1 MQKPE
6 EHKLE
11 DSNVE
16 NLGSAEDKAARLAAA
31 QTEAEWAG
39 AGEQVGLEIWRVEN
53 RRTEA
58 DTPDFGVKRW
68 PREEYGRFYKGDSFI
83 VMHTYKQSED
93 SEKLSYDLHFW
104 IGADSTQ
111 DEYGVA
117 AYKTV
122 ELDDLINGQ
131 GRGDPVQHRETMGH
145 ETALFLSYFPAGLI
159 IKEGGIESGFRHVE
173 PSEYKPHLLQ
183 VQRRK
188 GHIRAFEVDMGVASL
203 DPGDCFI
210 LDSGSK
216 VYVYHG
222 DESDPFEKNKA
233 TALAENMESERGD
246 GSERADPDD
255 EFWKILGGTAAEVA
269 PGGSTRH
276 TPPEFATPRLY
287 SMNDDT
293 HAWEEVKSGVL
304 SPADIKNDDVML
316 IDCSVALFVCVGS
329 DAPAGEQ
336 KDCMVAAQSFLA
348 ADESK
353 PIFTPIVRV
362 KEGQN
367 ANNEHFDRC
376 FKDGAEEESKL
387 AQETRTASMRAQEE
401 PAPEP
406 EPEPEPKPTP
416 ESADAESPP
425 APAVASPS
433 TASGLYSLAELQAG
447 CPPGVAPAA
456 KEDALDPADFEK
468 TFKMDRAAFD
478 ALPKWKREKAK
489 KEAGLF

>member
-1 MQKPE
+1 MI
-6 EHKLE
+6 
-11 DSNVE
+11 
-16 NLGSAEDKAARLAAA
+16 R
-31 QTEAEWAG
+31 
-39 AGEQVGLEIWRVEN
+39 EICR
-53 RRTEA
+53 
-58 DTPDFGVKRW
+58 KR
-68 PREEYGRFYKGDSFI
+68 
-83 VMHTYKQSED
+83 
-93 SEKLSYDLHFW
+93 
-104 IGADSTQ
+104 
-111 DEYGVA
+111 
-117 AYKTV
+117 
-122 ELDDLINGQ
+122 
-131 GRGDPVQHRETMGH
+131 
-145 ETALFLSYFPAGLI
+145 
-159 IKEGGIESGFRHVE
+159 
-173 PSEYKPHLLQ
+173 
-183 VQRRK
+183 
-188 GHIRAFEVDMGVASL
+188 
-203 DPGDCFI
+203 
-210 LDSGSK
+210 
-216 VYVYHG
+216 
-222 DESDPFEKNKA
+222 
-233 TALAENMESERGD
+233 
-246 GSERADPDD
+246 
-255 EFWKILGGTAAEVA
+255 
-269 PGGSTRH
+269 GGSTRH

-293 HAWEEVKSGVL
+293 HAWEVVKSGVL

-376 FKDGAEEESKL
+376 FKDGTEEES
-387 AQETRTASMRAQEE
+387 
-401 PAPEP
+401 APEP

-456 KEDALDPADFEK
+456 KEDALDPAGFEAA
-468 TFKMDRAAFD
+468 FKMDRAAFD

-489 KEAGLF
+489 KDAGLF